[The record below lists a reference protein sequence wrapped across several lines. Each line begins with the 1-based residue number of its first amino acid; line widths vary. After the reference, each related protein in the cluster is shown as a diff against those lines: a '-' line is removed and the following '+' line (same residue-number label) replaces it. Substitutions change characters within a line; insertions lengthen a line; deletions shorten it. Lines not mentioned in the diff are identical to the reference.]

1 MDEST
6 GGYNMAGWVGRC
18 VVGYPGWVGE
28 RMDESMGECI
38 AGWVGGSWG
47 VPGGWVRG
55 WTGG

>member
-1 MDEST
+1 
-6 GGYNMAGWVGRC
+6 MAGWVGRC